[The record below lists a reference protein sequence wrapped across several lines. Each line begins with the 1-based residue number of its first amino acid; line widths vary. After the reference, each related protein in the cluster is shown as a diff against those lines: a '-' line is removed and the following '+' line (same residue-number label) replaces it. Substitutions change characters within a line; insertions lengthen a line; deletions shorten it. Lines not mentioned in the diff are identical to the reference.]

1 MYLHLCSKHI
11 HFVLRISQSWRP
23 LFCANGAIF
32 FRDAR
37 VDPMESA
44 KVLMS
49 LWLILSL
56 LDLNIID
63 IISVGNHHIM
73 KKYSLLH
80 NLGDIS

>member
-1 MYLHLCSKHI
+1 
-11 HFVLRISQSWRP
+11 
-23 LFCANGAIF
+23 
-32 FRDAR
+32 
-37 VDPMESA
+37 MESA

-63 IISVGNHHIM
+63 IISVGNEEI
-73 KKYSLLH
+73 YSLLH

>member
-1 MYLHLCSKHI
+1 
-11 HFVLRISQSWRP
+11 
-23 LFCANGAIF
+23 
-32 FRDAR
+32 
-37 VDPMESA
+37 MESA

-73 KKYSLLH
+73 KKIFSCIT
-80 NLGDIS
+80 LGISTEGL

>member
-1 MYLHLCSKHI
+1 
-11 HFVLRISQSWRP
+11 
-23 LFCANGAIF
+23 
-32 FRDAR
+32 
-37 VDPMESA
+37 MESA

-63 IISVGNHHIM
+63 VISVGNHHIM

>member
-1 MYLHLCSKHI
+1 
-11 HFVLRISQSWRP
+11 
-23 LFCANGAIF
+23 
-32 FRDAR
+32 
-37 VDPMESA
+37 MESA

-73 KKYSLLH
+73 KKYILSCIT
-80 NLGDIS
+80 LGISAERL

>member
-1 MYLHLCSKHI
+1 
-11 HFVLRISQSWRP
+11 
-23 LFCANGAIF
+23 
-32 FRDAR
+32 
-37 VDPMESA
+37 MESA

-73 KKYSLLH
+73 KKSSLA
-80 NLGDIS
+80 